1 MLAAPIIH
9 ARTKNNDFPSQ
20 LLVVPN
26 NFSPNDILWAR
37 KYITQST
44 RYFELAGREGRRLIF
59 CNHSMLVS
67 GISIRIGDL
76 YYLCG
81 KEPHFDKVDGNRV
94 NYAFIGLVIP
104 KTEITKAFDIPY
116 SAFLDQYEKY
126 MGLLWETPYNENGIS
141 ATKSEYTHIEFPDAK
156 SICDIPNL
164 KQDNAKCI
172 LDTNYATLDSVC
184 AKVTHIM
191 KNKSKCG
198 FCSDIPNANSVIESD
213 FTIVTSANAQSIID
227 AIEREEKK
235 KATQSTESI
244 QKKSSFNS
252 AFGKK
257 SQNSSDFFSEL
268 VATIEKTWKN
278 IPKVVKYFGGFVL
291 VILLA
296 GSNKK
301 SD

>member
-1 MLAAPIIH
+1 MLVAPIIH

-26 NFSPNDILWAR
+26 NFSSSDVLWAR

-44 RYFELAGREGRRLIF
+44 RYFEFAGKEGRRVVF
-59 CNHSMLVS
+59 CNQSTIIS

-76 YYLCG
+76 YELCG

-104 KTEITKAFDIPY
+104 KSEITKAFDIPY
-116 SAFLDQYEKY
+116 SIFLNQYGKY
-126 MGLLWETPYNENGIS
+126 MELLWETPYNENGIS
-141 ATKSEYTHIEFPDAK
+141 ATKSEYTHIEFPLAG

-164 KQDNAKCI
+164 MQDNAKCI
-172 LDTNYATLDSVC
+172 LDVNYASLDSVC
-184 AKVTHIM
+184 AKVTLIM
-191 KNKSKCG
+191 KSKRNCG

-213 FTIVTSANAQSIID
+213 FNIVTSPRAQSIID

-235 KATQSTESI
+235 KEAQHAESKQ
-244 QKKSSFNS
+244 QKSPFNS
-252 AFGKK
+252 VYEKK
-257 SQNSSDFFSEL
+257 RQDSSDFFSEF
-268 VATIEKTWKN
+268 VSAIEKTWKN
-278 IPKVVKYFGGFVL
+278 IPKVVKYVGGFVI

-301 SD
+301 SE